1 MDKDEKFMK
10 EAFRLAKENIA
21 RGQGGPF
28 GAVIVKDGKIIAR
41 GANAVVGGN
50 DPTAHAEIV
59 AIRKAC
65 KVLGTYHLDTCEI
78 YTSCEP
84 CPMCMGAIY
93 WARIP
98 KLYYAATGT
107 DAHDAGFDDVVFY
120 NQMILPYPKQNLQ
133 VRQLLR
139 EDARRI
145 FEDWN
150 HSENK
155 KEY

>member
-1 MDKDEKFMK
+1 MH
-10 EAFRLAKENIA
+10 EALKLAQENIA
-21 RGQGGPF
+21 TGQGGPF

-41 GANAVVGGN
+41 GANAVVGSN

-59 AIRKAC
+59 AIRRAC
-65 KVLGTYHLDTCEI
+65 EVLSTYHLDTCEI
-78 YTSCEP
+78 YTSSEP

-98 KLYYAATGT
+98 RLFYAASTT
-107 DAHDAGFDDVVFY
+107 DAHQAGFDDVVFY
-120 NQMILPYPKQNLQ
+120 KQMILPYPKQNLQ
-133 VRQLLR
+133 VTQLLR
-139 EDARRI
+139 EDALKI
-145 FEDWN
+145 LEEWN